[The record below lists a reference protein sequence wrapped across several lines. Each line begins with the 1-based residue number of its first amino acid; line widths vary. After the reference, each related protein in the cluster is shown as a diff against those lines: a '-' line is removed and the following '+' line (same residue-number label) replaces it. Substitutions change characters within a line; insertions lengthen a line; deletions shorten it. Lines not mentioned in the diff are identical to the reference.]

1 MATPPTARNKIE
13 AAGIGWVCSQLE
25 AGIGQRAIATT
36 LGVSTGGLCEWLRA
50 TNERSARATEAMIA
64 GAEVYENQAVA
75 VLRETYAKLDCE
87 NAHPH
92 ASPLASLAKE
102 LAQAAWRQAS
112 VRDPRRYNSSRTEIT
127 GANGGPI
134 VVTATPQDEAL

>member
-1 MATPPTARNKIE
+1 ML
-13 AAGIGWVCSQLE
+13 S
-25 AGIGQRAIATT
+25 
-36 LGVSTGGLCEWLRA
+36 EWLHA
-50 TNERSARATEAMIA
+50 NNERSARASAAMLA